1 MQCWPP
7 KAARPSPQNILNDTV
22 THLTSHCCT
31 IASRLKRI
39 VLDCNILGIFQGPE
53 KGCQRFCWQ
62 SESLSGLAR
71 CWMFPCVPMA
81 LQVTYYEVNA
91 NADKAQLRDSENQQ
105 MNDDVLDVA
114 GRVSS
119 KVQYS
124 EHLEGE

>member
-1 MQCWPP
+1 
-7 KAARPSPQNILNDTV
+7 
-22 THLTSHCCT
+22 
-31 IASRLKRI
+31 
-39 VLDCNILGIFQGPE
+39 
-53 KGCQRFCWQ
+53 
-62 SESLSGLAR
+62 
-71 CWMFPCVPMA
+71 MA